1 MRDVLAVSELLSER
15 TPECVG
21 RFTPPLLKSLSLLKC
36 LKQSVENH
44 KTNDKVVAITDQR
57 RTIIRTFQKILI

>member
-1 MRDVLAVSELLSER
+1 MCGQVYSTSV
-15 TPECVG
+15 
-21 RFTPPLLKSLSLLKC
+21 KISLSLLKC
-36 LKQSVENH
+36 LKQNVENH